1 MRRWLVPPIVQRT
14 LGAGGAG
21 VLLLVLGWAAL
32 GGGDAGS
39 TLMAFPLLSIGLTL
53 FLLSCGIGAMA
64 IQRVRR
70 GERLSP
76 IAPAVEPLPR
86 AVLLQ
91 RK

>member
-1 MRRWLVPPIVQRT
+1 MRRWRVPPIVQRT

-21 VLLLVLGWAAL
+21 VLLVFLGWAAL

-39 TLMAFPLLSIGLTL
+39 TLMAFPLMSIGATL
-53 FLLSCGIGAMA
+53 VLVSCGLGALA
-64 IQRVRR
+64 IHRLRR

-76 IAPAVEPLPR
+76 ASLAPQPLPR